1 MQQKEKRQKLT
12 WIVAAVLILGGILF
26 GIRTKRLYQ
35 EKLETDAKVLALQ
48 EENQSAEEELS
59 DFGLPHDTIEY
70 QGTTYKRNTYVKAI
84 LLMGID
90 RDTDLSEPQRA
101 GEGGQSDGV
110 FLIAEDTARDTVKI
124 LSIPRDTMTKIILTD
139 LSGNI
144 LGEDLQHLTLAYAY
158 GDGREL
164 SCDYMTR
171 AVTELLGGLQIDG
184 YAAISMKALGM
195 INDSVGG
202 ITVTID
208 EPGMVDRD
216 PAFQLGE
223 TITLKGDQAEK
234 YIRYRDIEKAQTA
247 ISRLERQQIYI
258 EKFSQA
264 VKQTAKQ
271 KEGYFTDLLN
281 ELAPYMVTNL
291 TKDQLL
297 EMGMAFLKSSQTLG
311 DGDIEM
317 LPGEGRET
325 DWYDEYIPDLEKTQE
340 MILNLFYRV
349 EK

>member
-12 WIVAAVLILGGILF
+12 WIIVAVLILGGILF
-26 GIRTKRLYQ
+26 GIRAKRLYQ

-48 EENQSAEEELS
+48 EENRSTEEELS
-59 DFGLPHDTIEY
+59 DFGLTHDTIEY
-70 QGTTYKRNTYVKAI
+70 QGTIYKRNTYVKAI

-208 EPGMVDRD
+208 EPGMVD
-216 PAFQLGE
+216 PLP
-223 TITLKGDQAEK
+223 
-234 YIRYRDIEKAQTA
+234 RYR
-247 ISRLERQQIYI
+247 
-258 EKFSQA
+258 
-264 VKQTAKQ
+264 
-271 KEGYFTDLLN
+271 EGTDR
-281 ELAPYMVTNL
+281 
-291 TKDQLL
+291 DQP
-297 EMGMAFLKSSQTLG
+297 F
-311 DGDIEM
+311 
-317 LPGEGRET
+317 RET
-325 DWYDEYIPDLEKTQE
+325 ADLH
-340 MILNLFYRV
+340 
-349 EK
+349 